1 MDVFRSMRTHIL
13 VPPNEITPQYTG
25 LTLPDEN
32 LGKVLNR
39 GIEFQLGWRK
49 SPNKDFSYFIN
60 GNFTFAVNKVIY
72 EAEPSTV
79 PAYQRMTGHP
89 VNSYLLYQG
98 QGLYQDSATVSKTPH
113 PLGSGPGDIRYKDV
127 NGDGQINGLD
137 EVRTNKSSTPEI
149 MYGLTFGGRYKNF
162 DATIF
167 FQGQAAAQALLQ
179 PGGLNMA
186 QQFYNGR
193 WLQPGDNKYPRTFN
207 GPTNA
212 TYGSNT
218 YQSTFWLL
226 NDGFLRLKNVEI
238 GYNLSH
244 LGVLQGTKIS
254 SARIY
259 VSGNNLFSIDK
270 WGPSFDPEAP
280 GTTSPGAVSSTS
292 GRYYPQQR
300 VLNLGLSVNF

>member
-1 MDVFRSMRTHIL
+1 
-13 VPPNEITPQYTG
+13 
-25 LTLPDEN
+25 
-32 LGKVLNR
+32 
-39 GIEFQLGWRK
+39 
-49 SPNKDFSYFIN
+49 
-60 GNFTFAVNKVIY
+60 
-72 EAEPSTV
+72 
-79 PAYQRMTGHP
+79 MTGHP
-89 VNSYLLYQG
+89 VNSYLLYQA

-137 EVRTNKSSTPEI
+137 QVRTNLSSTPEI
-149 MYGLTFGGRYKNF
+149 MYGLTFGGRYKRF

-167 FQGQAAAQALLQ
+167 WQGQAAAQALLQ

-193 WLQPGDNKYPRTFN
+193 WLQPGDNNYPRTFN

-218 YQSTFWLL
+218 YQSTFWLK

-244 LGVLQGTKIS
+244 LDILQRAKIA

-280 GTTSPGAVSSTS
+280 ETTLPGAVSSTS

>member
-1 MDVFRSMRTHIL
+1 VQPSEV
-13 VPPNEITPQYTG
+13 VPEYTG

-49 SPNKDFSYFIN
+49 SPNRDFSYFIN
-60 GNFTFAVNKVIY
+60 GNFTFNVNKVIY

-79 PAYQRMTGHP
+79 PLYQRATGHP
-89 VNSYLLYQG
+89 INSFLLYQAE
-98 QGLYQDSATVSKTPH
+98 GLYQDSATVNSTPH
-113 PLGSGPGDIRYKDV
+113 PVGSGPGDIRYKDV
-127 NGDGQINGLD
+127 NKDGVISGLD
-137 EVRTNKSSTPEI
+137 EVRTNKSATPEI
-149 MYGLTFGGRYKNF
+149 MYGFTFGGRYKSL

-167 FQGQAAAQALLQ
+167 FQGQAAAQSLLQ

-226 NDGFLRLKNVEI
+226 NDGFLRLKNVSI
-238 GYNLSH
+238 GYNFNSS
-244 LGVLQGTKIS
+244 GWMRDAKIS

-259 VSGNNLFSIDK
+259 ISGNNLFSIDK

-280 GTTSPGAVSSTS
+280 PTASSPNQVASTS

-300 VLNLGLSVNF
+300 VLNVGLNVNF